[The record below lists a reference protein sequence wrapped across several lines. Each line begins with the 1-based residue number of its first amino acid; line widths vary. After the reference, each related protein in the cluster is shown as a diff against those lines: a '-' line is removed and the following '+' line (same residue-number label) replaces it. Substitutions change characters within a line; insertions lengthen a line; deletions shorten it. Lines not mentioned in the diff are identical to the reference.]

1 MNLDERKLVLLLL
14 AALTLWATDFAHGIS
29 PAWIA
34 LGAGLLCLVP
44 RIGVL
49 PPSAIVNK
57 INFAPWFFITG
68 VVSMSAAVSA
78 SGLGDLIGHQLF
90 GMVKL
95 EPGQDALNF
104 AAVSAMG
111 MVIGLITTVPG
122 EPAIMTALAGNIA
135 AATGWPLDT
144 ALMAQVISWTMAPF
158 PYVLPPLV
166 IAAQLAGARASHLL
180 RLLLAMTALA
190 WLVMLPLQ
198 YLWWRALDMF
208 A

>member
-1 MNLDERKLVLLLL
+1 MNPWL
-14 AALTLWATDFAHGIS
+14 ATWSTNFFSNLASFKVS

-44 RIGVL
+44 RFGVL
-49 PPSAIVNK
+49 PPSAIVDK
-57 INFAPWFFITG
+57 INLAPWFFIAG
-68 VVSMSAAVSA
+68 VVGMAAAVSA
-78 SGLGDLIGHQLF
+78 SGLGDLVGRQLF
-90 GMVKL
+90 ALVKL

-122 EPAIMTALAGNIA
+122 EPAIMSALADKIA
-135 AATGWPLDT
+135 ISTGWPLYT

-158 PYVLPPLV
+158 PYALPPLV

-190 WLVMLPLQ
+190 WIVMLPLQ
-198 YLWWRALDMF
+198 YLWWRMLDMF